1 MFKMIFILVIFTT
14 VMVVAQEPHA
24 VSESDSVETQEK
36 EETQVAE
43 DVAEGA
49 PETFDPTEEISED
62 YSIEF
67 PVDI

>member
-1 MFKMIFILVIFTT
+1 MFRMIFILAMFAT

-36 EETQVAE
+36 EETQVTE

>member
-1 MFKMIFILVIFTT
+1 MVKMIFILAMFAAVT
-14 VMVVAQEPHA
+14 VAAQQPPVAAEP
-24 VSESDSVETQEK
+24 DSVETQEK
-36 EETQVAE
+36 EEKQGAQ
-43 DVAEGA
+43 DAAEGA